1 MQKIIIDCQTK
12 QATYVEL
19 PIEEEATRLQ
29 ESKQGQEELK
39 KQLKRQL
46 IMALSEL
53 REMKQERDFFTAEDL
68 AEKQAEIDRIKN
80 EL

>member
-19 PIEEEATRLQ
+19 PTEEEATRLQ
-29 ESKQGQEELK
+29 ESKQGQDELK

-46 IMALSEL
+46 IAAFAEL
-53 REMKQERDFFTAEDL
+53 REMKQEREFFTAEDL